1 MTSSSTPWAWA
12 DEWGGR
18 SHRSRLGEQSLS
30 RRRARQLSR
39 RFAGVGVGIP
49 PARLQQI
56 AAGAPFGSDEL
67 VDVRFALCA
76 TELRREER
84 RAKFEHGRRRL
95 VHCLIVGGLILAAL
109 NLLLCMAYV
118 FVSLALHESAL

>member
-1 MTSSSTPWAWA
+1 M
-12 DEWGGR
+12 
-18 SHRSRLGEQSLS
+18 SRL
-30 RRRARQLSR
+30 
-39 RFAGVGVGIP
+39 FADVGVDIS

-67 VDVRFALCA
+67 FDVRFALCA
-76 TELRREER
+76 TELKRQDRRTIFER
-84 RAKFEHGRRRL
+84 GRRRV
-95 VHCLIVGGLILAAL
+95 VHCLIVAALIVAAL

>member
-18 SHRSRLGEQSLS
+18 SQRSRPGERSLN

-49 PARLQQI
+49 PARLQEM

-67 VDVRFALCA
+67 FDVRFALCA
-76 TELRREER
+76 TELKREER
-84 RAKFEHGRRRL
+84 RTRFERGRRR
-95 VHCLIVGGLILAAL
+95 VAHGLIVAGLILAAL

>member
-12 DEWGGR
+12 EEWGGR
-18 SHRSRLGEQSLS
+18 AHRVRLREQSLS
-30 RRRARQLSR
+30 RRRARRMSR

-67 VDVRFALCA
+67 FDVRFALCA
-76 TELRREER
+76 TELKRQER
-84 RAKFEHGRRRL
+84 RARLERCRRRA
-95 VHCLIVGGLILAAL
+95 VHCLIVAGLILAAL

>member
-18 SHRSRLGEQSLS
+18 SHRFRSGDQPLS
-30 RRRARQLSR
+30 RRRARQISR

-67 VDVRFALCA
+67 FDVRFALCA
-76 TELRREER
+76 AELKRQDR
-84 RAKFEHGRRRL
+84 RARLERGRRCV
-95 VHCLIVGGLILAAL
+95 VHCLIIAGLIVAAL

>member
-1 MTSSSTPWAWA
+1 MTSSSTPWAE
-12 DEWGGR
+12 EWGGR
-18 SHRSRLGEQSLS
+18 SHRPFHHDRALS
-30 RRRARQLSR
+30 RRRARRLSR

-56 AAGAPFGSDEL
+56 AAGAPFASDEL
-67 VDVRFALCA
+67 FDVKFALCA
-76 TELRREER
+76 TELKRQDL
-84 RAKFEHGRRRL
+84 RARFDRGRRRA
-95 VHCLIVGGLILAAL
+95 VHWLIVAGLILAAL

>member
-1 MTSSSTPWAWA
+1 M
-12 DEWGGR
+12 
-18 SHRSRLGEQSLS
+18 
-30 RRRARQLSR
+30 SR

-56 AAGAPFGSDEL
+56 AAGAPLASAEL
-67 VDVRFALCA
+67 FDVKFALCA
-76 TELRREER
+76 TEIKRQDLRARFERSRR
-84 RAKFEHGRRRL
+84 RAFHY
-95 VHCLIVGGLILAAL
+95 LIVAGLILAAL